1 MTGHDELMRFL
12 DGEAAPE
19 ERAAVERR
27 LLESS
32 ELRRELALYQSI
44 KDGFRDMTFVPLGE
58 ESAWDRIRKRVST
71 PVGWVLAGSGLAAWT
86 GYGLW
91 AYFTSPTGIV
101 TKLATGGVV
110 IGILVLLANV
120 IWDRCKE
127 YRTDPYRHV
136 HR

>member
-1 MTGHDELMRFL
+1 MTSHEELMRFL

-19 ERAAVERR
+19 ERVAVES
-27 LLESS
+27 LLEESS
-32 ELRRELALYQSI
+32 ELRRELALYQAI
-44 KDGFRDMTFVPLGE
+44 KDGFRDMTFVPFGE
-58 ESAWDRIRKRVST
+58 ESAWDRIRKRVSA
-71 PVGWVLAGSGLAAWT
+71 PVGWVLTGSGLAAWI

-91 AYFTSPTGIV
+91 VAFKSPAGMIV
-101 TKLATGGVV
+101 KLATGGVV
-110 IGILVLLANV
+110 IGILVLLASV

>member
-1 MTGHDELMRFL
+1 MTSHEDLMRFL
-12 DGEAAPE
+12 DGEATPE
-19 ERAAVERR
+19 ERAAVESR
-27 LLESS
+27 LEESS
-32 ELRRELALYQSI
+32 ELQRELAVFQSI

-58 ESAWDRIRKRVST
+58 ESAWDQIRKRVST
-71 PVGWVLAGSGLAAWT
+71 PVGWVLAGSGLAGWT

-91 AYFTSPTGIV
+91 VAFTSPTGLFV
-101 TKLATGGVV
+101 KLATGGVV

>member
-1 MTGHDELMRFL
+1 MTSHEDLMRFL
-12 DGEAAPE
+12 DGEATPE
-19 ERAAVERR
+19 ERAAVESR
-27 LLESS
+27 LEESS
-32 ELRRELALYQSI
+32 ELQRELALFQSI

-58 ESAWDRIRKRVST
+58 ESAWDQIRKRVST
-71 PVGWVLAGSGLAAWT
+71 PVGWVLAGSGLAGWT

-91 AYFTSPTGIV
+91 VAFTSPTGLFV
-101 TKLATGGVV
+101 KLATGGVV